1 MSTESERSKEIV
13 LLWLTALQ
21 EGPEKAAEGITEDF
35 RWVLPQSAAEE
46 FGFPRELRGVEGLQ
60 ALLSMDEKIYKEKHL
75 GDMNMHF
82 AIAEGDRVAI
92 QMDYKATTMK
102 GELYHNFYCFTFRV
116 EGEKVAEVWEH
127 ADTLYVYRKC
137 LQ

>member
-1 MSTESERSKEIV
+1 
-13 LLWLTALQ
+13 
-21 EGPEKAAEGITEDF
+21 
-35 RWVLPQSAAEE
+35 
-46 FGFPRELRGVEGLQ
+46 
-60 ALLSMDEKIYKEKHL
+60 
-75 GDMNMHF
+75 
-82 AIAEGDRVAI
+82 
-92 QMDYKATTMK
+92 MK